1 MHILFFL
8 CELIGYPFFSRA
20 QLEQWDVLTPKYPFI
35 IVTFVCRVQYGACGR
50 IYNQLQSVSVCV
62 RAHGLCGPNISK
74 RLDIEDR
81 FQSSTNWKWHKT
93 NRMVT

>member
-62 RAHGLCGPNISK
+62 RALCSEY
-74 RLDIEDR
+74 L
-81 FQSSTNWKWHKT
+81 KT
-93 NRMVT
+93 VGYRGWVPIVDQLEMA